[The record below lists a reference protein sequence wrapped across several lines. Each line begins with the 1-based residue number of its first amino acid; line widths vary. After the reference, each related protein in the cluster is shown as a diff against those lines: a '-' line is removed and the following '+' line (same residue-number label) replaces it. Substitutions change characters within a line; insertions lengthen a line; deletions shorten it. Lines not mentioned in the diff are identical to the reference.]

1 MSRRKLNPIRN
12 SLAPLENFSN
22 GVKALALL
30 FFCVS
35 LFPGC
40 GKTKTPKKERVVCG
54 GTISTGDT
62 LIEIFEKHNIPP
74 NNYIP
79 VITKFKIIF
88 NTRKMKPGDYYEVAF
103 STAKKIL
110 EFSYSNTPEV
120 KYSVRLTTAG
130 YKAAKIKLKLYKK
143 VFGFSGKI
151 KGNLYNS
158 MMKAGVTPF
167 LIMNFA
173 DIFESRI
180 DFLTEPRAG
189 DRFFIIFEKF
199 FTEKGQEVDRGNILA
214 GKYIMT
220 RKKKN
225 FIAFAYPFGPGYD
238 YFDPRGRSLGTQFLK
253 APLHYRRISSYF
265 ANRRFHPILRYYRPH
280 HGIDYAAQRG
290 TPVSAI
296 GDGKV
301 IFAGRKGGLGKLIK
315 IRHNSVYESWY
326 GHLSRYGKKI
336 RKGRYVKKGQVIGYV
351 GSTGLSTGPH
361 LCFRI
366 KKRGR
371 LVNFLKLK
379 LPPAKRL
386 TGKQM
391 KKFPEF
397 KKIYYRYFAE
407 LQQNGS
413 FESDGSI
420 D

>member
-1 MSRRKLNPIRN
+1 MSRRKL
-12 SLAPLENFSN
+12 
-22 GVKALALL
+22 KALALL

-40 GKTKTPKKERVVCG
+40 GKTKTPKKERVSCG
-54 GTISTGDT
+54 GTITTGDN
-62 LIEIFEKHNIPP
+62 LIEIFTKHNIPP
-74 NNYIP
+74 NNYIS
-79 VITKFKIIF
+79 VITKFKTIF

-110 EFSYSNTPEV
+110 EFSYSNTPEK
-120 KYSVRLTTAG
+120 KYKVWLTSAG
-130 YKAAKIKLKLYKK
+130 YRAAEVKLKLHKK
-143 VFGFSGKI
+143 FFGFSGEI

-158 MMKAGVTPF
+158 MMAAGVTPS

-199 FTEKGQEVDRGNILA
+199 FTKEGQEVDRGNILA

-220 RKKKN
+220 RKKKD
-225 FIAFAYPFGPGYD
+225 FIAFAYPFGSSYD

-280 HGIDYAAQRG
+280 HGIDYAAPRG
-290 TPVSAI
+290 TPVSTI

-301 IFAGRKGGLGKLIK
+301 IFVGRKGGFGKMIK
-315 IRHNSVYESWY
+315 IRHNSVFESWY
-326 GHLSRYGKKI
+326 GHLSRYGRKI

-361 LCFRI
+361 LDFRI

-371 LVNFLKLK
+371 LVNFLRLK

-386 TGKQM
+386 NRKQM
-391 KKFPEF
+391 EKFSVLKKT
-397 KKIYYRYFAE
+397 YYRYFAE
-407 LQQNGS
+407 VQQNGS
-413 FESDGSI
+413 FKSNGSI